1 MREIRYSFRTKQWQ
15 FNQGVSSRNPNG
27 TDDWV
32 QITLPAVCDDLARM
46 GTFSAQRGQF
56 NGLIGKNFRYTHG
69 SHTYDVEVVREPY
82 PWSTAAGGASSA
94 APPVAAPAAAPAARS
109 VPTWGRGSLGFQ
121 VLFEG
126 DFLHIPKA
134 TAQKWFD
141 ALDGSEPD
149 FQLSGV
155 SNHLTGPSND
165 ALAQLAGL
173 WSCFSQGFN
182 YAEHSTV
189 LWVKP
194 LWFKTWCAIYLA
206 RDFTH
211 VRLVGHGASPTTM
224 TSGMPNDPIGPA
236 ICYSSANNR
245 CDTGHYVALA
255 DGVPAD
261 YTQTRQRQLGQPNR
275 FPDGTFVLEVLM
287 EKSNNA
293 HIHSYGMWQE
303 YSIGT
308 CGRADYHGNC
318 MTGAAVNDARNVYDT
333 TIVLP
338 LGVAHAL

>member
-1 MREIRYSFRTKQWQ
+1 MREIRYLCRTKQWQ

-32 QITLPAVCDDLARM
+32 QITTPALCDDLARL
-46 GTFSAQRGQF
+46 GKFSAQRGQF
-56 NGLIGKNFRYTHG
+56 NATVGKNFRYNSG
-69 SHTYDVEVVREPY
+69 SHTYDIEVVKEPY
-82 PWSTAAGGASSA
+82 PWAI
-94 APPVAAPAAAPAARS
+94 PAAPAAAAPAAAAPAAAAPAAPP

-149 FQLSGV
+149 FRLSGF

-165 ALAQLAGL
+165 ALADLAGL
-173 WSCFSQGFN
+173 WSCFSQGFKYDDMN
-182 YAEHSTV
+182 TE

-206 RDFTH
+206 RDFTE
-211 VRLVGHGASPTTM
+211 VRLVAHGASPTTM
-224 TSGMPNDPIGPA
+224 TSGMPNDPVGPA
-236 ICYSSANNR
+236 ICYSAANNR
-245 CDTGHYVALA
+245 CDTGHYVGLA

-261 YTQTRQRQLGQPNR
+261 YTQTRQRQLGQANR

-287 EKSNNA
+287 EKSTR
-293 HIHSYGMWQE
+293 HSIHSWGMWQE
-303 YSIGT
+303 YCIGT
-308 CGRADYHGNC
+308 CGRANYHGNC
-318 MTGAAVNDARNVYDT
+318 QTGASVNDARNVYDT
-333 TIVLP
+333 TIILP
-338 LGVAHAL
+338 LGIAHAL